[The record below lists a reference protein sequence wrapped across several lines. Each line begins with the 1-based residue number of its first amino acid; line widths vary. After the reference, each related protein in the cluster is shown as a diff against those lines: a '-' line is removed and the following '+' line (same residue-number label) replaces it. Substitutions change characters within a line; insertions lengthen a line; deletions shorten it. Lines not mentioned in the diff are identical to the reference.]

1 MLLDLP
7 VQLVP
12 QAQQVLLVLP
22 ARPVQEAPLGQ
33 QGRLVLLAQPVPLA
47 LPEALAL
54 LELSVPL
61 GQPVQP
67 DLLVLV
73 NPALPGLPDL
83 RAGLPDLP
91 ALSAPL
97 ALTMVKRVLLVP
109 LALLAPTA

>member
-7 VQLVP
+7 AQLAP

-22 ARPVQEAPLGQ
+22 AQPVQEAPLGQ
-33 QGRLVLLAQPVPLA
+33 PGRLVLLAQPVPLA

-54 LELSVPL
+54 LELPVPL
-61 GQPVQP
+61 GQPDQP

-73 NPALPGLPDL
+73 NPALLGLPGL
-83 RAGLPDLP
+83 RADLP
-91 ALSAPL
+91 GLLALSAPL
-97 ALTMVKRVLLVP
+97 ALTMVKQVLLVP